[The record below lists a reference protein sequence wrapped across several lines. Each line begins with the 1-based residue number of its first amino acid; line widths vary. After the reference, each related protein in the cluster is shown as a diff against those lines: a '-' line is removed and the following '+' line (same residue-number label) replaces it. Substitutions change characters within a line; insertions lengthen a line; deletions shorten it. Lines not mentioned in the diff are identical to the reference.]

1 LHMRKRGY
9 GTEMFLIS
17 GRLRRWVILA
27 IAVPL
32 AAWLLARVADRIG
45 RSRGESTMT
54 RAMRAP
60 QSWRQ
65 RRKAAA

>member
-1 LHMRKRGY
+1 
-9 GTEMFLIS
+9 MFLIS

-27 IAVPL
+27 IAIPL
-32 AAWLLARVADRIG
+32 VSWLLARLADRIG

-54 RAMRAP
+54 RALRAP
-60 QSWRQ
+60 HSWRQ